1 VPFYGNN
8 RCLVNCY
15 YNDPKGSDFPG
26 FFDTYPSESYD
37 CPLMFKCL
45 PDWIAP
51 VRLAEAKKEL
61 SGVVDLK
68 NMERLAPLLHGRQE
82 PVQVH
87 LQFGIDETGIRYLQG
102 TINGAIE
109 VTCQRC
115 LRALTVPVQVKM
127 QLGIIA
133 GVEEGNRLPKRYESL
148 IATRDPIRLTDL
160 IEDEL
165 LLCLPTVPM
174 HGESGHCER
183 LRSPSTRSPEPDKQN
198 PFAALA
204 QLKNKL

>member
-1 VPFYGNN
+1 
-8 RCLVNCY
+8 
-15 YNDPKGSDFPG
+15 
-26 FFDTYPSESYD
+26 
-37 CPLMFKCL
+37 MFECL

-51 VRLAEAKKEL
+51 VPLAEAKKEL
-61 SGVVDLK
+61 SGSVDLG
-68 NMERLAPLLHGRQE
+68 NMERLAPLLYGRQE

-102 TINGAIE
+102 TISGAIE

-115 LRALTVPVQVKM
+115 LEALTVPVQVKM
-127 QLGIIA
+127 QFGIIA
-133 GVEEGNRLPKRYESL
+133 GAKEGNRLPKRYEPL
-148 IATRDPIRLTDL
+148 IATRDPVRLTDL

-174 HGESGHCER
+174 HGESKHCER
-183 LRSPSTRSPEPDKQN
+183 LQPLSTGSAEPARQN

>member
-1 VPFYGNN
+1 
-8 RCLVNCY
+8 
-15 YNDPKGSDFPG
+15 
-26 FFDTYPSESYD
+26 
-37 CPLMFKCL
+37 MFECL

-51 VRLAEAKKEL
+51 VPLAEAKKEL
-61 SGVVDLK
+61 SGSVDPA

-82 PVQVH
+82 PLQVR

-102 TINGAIE
+102 TISGAIE
-109 VTCQRC
+109 VSCQRC
-115 LRALTVPVQVKM
+115 LEALTVPVQLKM

-133 GVEEGNRLPKRYESL
+133 EIDEGNRLPKRYEPL
-148 IATRDPIRLTDL
+148 IATRDPVRLTDL

-174 HGESGHCER
+174 HSESEHCER
-183 LRSPSTRSPEPDKQN
+183 LRSPATGASAPARQN